1 MKRNYIIFSIT
12 IFIIVIIAG
21 IAWGYNSY
29 KENAMIITG
38 ESNAEFLNAPIEE
51 KDLIDDIDAKDVKK
65 LNNIIEDEREDL
77 KYDEAIN
84 IEFKGKKVVITGVQP
99 LKNIDQIKGYYPSIN
114 IPTSLNGYNF
124 EKALIFENSIRNYYI
139 SDEKIVSQE
148 ELGRVYKRELKANNV
163 KYINLKYSKN
173 NKSMVLNI
181 YVGENTYDKEKL
193 KDKYNIHIVEENG
206 IKYSILKE
214 KKDNTMKGIYFELD
228 VNKENYAININ
239 MVQGTDNEGMSEKE
253 IRELLKAMDMIN
265 FIDKLNIGEGS
276 NKK

>member
-1 MKRNYIIFSIT
+1 MKKNYIIFSIT

-84 IEFKGKKVVITGVQP
+84 IEFKGKKIVITGVQP
-99 LKNIDQIKGYYPSIN
+99 LKNIDEIKGYYPSIN
-114 IPTSLNGYNF
+114 IPTSLNGYDF
-124 EKALIFENSIRNYYI
+124 EKVLIFENSIRNYYI